1 MKTFPKQLSIG
12 QRLRLYWQLLL
23 RAIVHLWVRSKVLPD
38 PVVDAGLKLD
48 IPTCYI
54 LDSYSLSSL
63 LILDKAC
70 EKHGLSRPLFPME
83 NGQRVGSRSWAALR
97 QLKGLLLR
105 RYTNRR
111 SSDMLKMLTQY
122 ALENPEFEAQ
132 LVPVTVLIGRAP
144 DKEDSITKLM
154 FSESWEI
161 ASRLRRLFSTLI
173 NGRDTFVY
181 YGTPISLRS
190 LVDEKAD
197 AGIAVRKISRLA
209 RTRIR
214 KTREAAIGPDLSHRR
229 TLLNKV
235 LDSERVKA
243 AITIKA
249 KKAKIS
255 PEKARAIAEKNIRE
269 IAANYSYSM
278 VKIGSLILTWFWNK
292 LYKGVELRHFKEFE
306 KIAHDKEII
315 YVPCHRSHID
325 YLLMS
330 YLLYHHGHVPPHIAA
345 GVNLNMPGVG
355 QFLRRGGAFYMR
367 RSFRTNPLYAAVF
380 DEYLSL
386 ILSQGVSIEYFI
398 EGTRSRTGRL
408 LPPKA
413 GMLQMTVKAYMRVPT
428 KPIVF
433 QPVYIGY
440 EQLVEGKSYISELS
454 GKEKKSESLLDFFGL
469 FKVLRRNYGKAHVN
483 FGEPIFLD
491 DLLEKAAP
499 GWRKEN
505 SEEKPKWLNPLID
518 ELATT
523 IMTNI
528 NRTADVNPINL
539 LAICL
544 LASTKHTL
552 AEDQLEELLALY
564 LSTLKGAPLSSRV
577 TITELSPVEI
587 IGYGIELGVIEK
599 REHTLGDIITVTENA
614 GVLLT
619 YFRNN
624 VSHLF
629 VLPSFIASCF
639 LMQSQ
644 ISRSRL
650 QALFHTIYPYLR
662 SELFLPWDRATADQT
677 LLDNIEV
684 LKTLNLITGT
694 DTLKRAKGG
703 SETAASLNLMGRGL
717 LQTFQRYF
725 ITIAVLVKNGS
736 GVLSRAELE
745 KLCTL
750 TAQRISMLHEFDAPE
765 FYDKTLFRQFI
776 GNLTKADV
784 LRRDNEG
791 KLIFD
796 EVLKSVTN
804 DAKLFMSKELR
815 HGIIQIASEKISSS
829 KAEKA

>member
-1 MKTFPKQLSIG
+1 LKTFPKQLSIG

-23 RAIVHLWVRSKVLPD
+23 RAVLHLWVRSKVLPD

-48 IPTCYI
+48 MPTCYI

-70 EKHGLSRPLFPME
+70 EKHGLSRPLFPLE
-83 NGQRVGSRSWAALR
+83 NGQRVGGRSWAALR
-97 QLKGLLLR
+97 QLKGFLLR
-105 RYTNRR
+105 RYTKRR
-111 SSDMLKMLTQY
+111 SSDMLKMLIQY
-122 ALENPEFEAQ
+122 ALENPEFGAQ

-144 DKEDSITKLM
+144 DKEESITM

-243 AITIKA
+243 AIAIKV

-255 PEKARAIAEKNIRE
+255 PEKARALAEKNIHE

-292 LYKGVELRHFKEFE
+292 LYKGVELRHFKKFE
-306 KIAHDKEII
+306 EIAHDKAII

-345 GVNLNMPGVG
+345 GINLNMPGVG

-454 GKEKKSESLLDFFGL
+454 GEEKKSESLLDFLSL

-483 FGEPIFLD
+483 FGEPILLD

-499 GWRKEN
+499 GWRKETI
-505 SEEKPKWLNPLID
+505 EEKPKWLNPLID
-518 ELATT
+518 NLANT

-552 AEDQLEELLALY
+552 AEDQLEELLTLY

-599 REHTLGDIITVTENA
+599 REHTLGDIITVSANA

-629 VLPSFIASCF
+629 VLPSFVASCF
-639 LMQSQ
+639 QIQSE
-644 ISRSRL
+644 ISSARL
-650 QALFHTIYPYLR
+650 QGLFHAIYPYLR
-662 SELFLPWDRATADQT
+662 SELFLPWDRDTADQA

-684 LKTLNLITGT
+684 LKSLKLITGT
-694 DTLKRAKGG
+694 RTLKRARGG
-703 SETAASLNLMGRGL
+703 SETAASLNLMGRGM

-736 GVLSRAELE
+736 GVLSRGELE

-776 GNLTKADV
+776 GNLTKAGV
-784 LRRDNEG
+784 LQRNSEG
-791 KLIFD
+791 KLTFD
-796 EVLKSVTN
+796 EVLESVTH
-804 DAKLFMSKELR
+804 DAKLFMTKELR
-815 HGIIQIASEKISSS
+815 HGIIQIASEKINPP
-829 KAEKA
+829 KTEEP